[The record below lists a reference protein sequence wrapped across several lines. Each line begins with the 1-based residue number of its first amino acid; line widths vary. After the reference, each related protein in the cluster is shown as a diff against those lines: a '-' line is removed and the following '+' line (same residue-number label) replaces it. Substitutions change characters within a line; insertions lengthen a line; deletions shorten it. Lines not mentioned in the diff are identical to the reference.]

1 MATSGRMNSRQRAAR
16 QKRKIILF
24 VFEIIVILI
33 MAVIL
38 YLVMNKTSEGP
49 KVANL
54 DPKNLAIPTEV
65 IEKTEEGGT
74 MHGYMNVALFGLD
87 AETDSQ
93 LYKGSRS
100 DSIMI
105 ASVNLDTGDIK
116 LVSVYRDSYLN
127 IGPYKGNAEYYWKC
141 NTAYAAGGA
150 EQAVRML
157 NMNLDMDITDFAA
170 VGYKGLR
177 DVIDGL
183 GGIYI
188 DVDEVELQHINNYQ
202 IGVSS
207 VLKCEYIPVKE
218 TGYQLL
224 DGLQATAYC
233 RIRYGGGDDYK
244 RTARQREVLK
254 ALEERAKET
263 DLVTLTKVFNDCIG
277 NIYTSLD
284 STDILELLADIGKYS
299 IVEEGGFPKEDL
311 RTAGN
316 IGAKG
321 SCVIPMDLES
331 NVVWLHQFLFGD
343 EGYTVTESVKSC
355 GKQIEEDTSRYLK
368 K

>member
-1 MATSGRMNSRQRAAR
+1 METKQSG
-16 QKRKIILF
+16 KRKIRLIF
-24 VFEIIVILI
+24 FCIEVVIILI
-33 MAVIL
+33 MLGIL
-38 YLVMNKTSEGP
+38 YLVMSHTSEGP
-49 KVANL
+49 RMAEL
-54 DPKNLAIPTEV
+54 DPEV
-65 IEKTEEGGT
+65 LEIHEDIQQLKEEGGT
-74 MHGYMNVALFGLD
+74 MRGYRNIALFGLD
-87 AETDSQ
+87 AETDNQ
-93 LYKGSRS
+93 LFKSSHS

-105 ASVNLDTGDIK
+105 ASVNLDTGEIR
-116 LVSVYRDSYLN
+116 LVSVYRDTYLN
-127 IGPYKGNAEYYWKC
+127 LGNDKYWKA
-141 NTAYAAGGA
+141 TQAYFTGGA

-233 RIRYGGGDDYK
+233 RIRYGGGEDYK